1 MPRKNRA
8 NKKQQRPNATN
19 NPNNAINPNEH
30 KMCLI
35 ILDRSNYSATILT
48 LENSNA
54 ALHANIGH
62 YVIRVPLRTFFRCA
76 SIWSEL
82 RLVTVFWEPPLY
94 GIPRDYLQTE
104 ITKVH
109 YFVEFAS
116 DLAPISKA
124 WAMSACL
131 NTVQNIPIDDEVYV
145 EIILFTEAMKD
156 RMVQSITGYRH
167 YGTTYR
173 CNECSENIYEVGLG
187 AVSPSEFASI

>member
-1 MPRKNRA
+1 MPRKR
-8 NKKQQRPNATN
+8 KHRPIKSI
-19 NPNNAINPNEH
+19 NPNNPINPNEH

-35 ILDRSNYSATILT
+35 IFDRSNYIATILT

-54 ALHANIGH
+54 ALQAAIGY
-62 YVIRVPLRTFFRCA
+62 YVFRIPLRTFFRCA
-76 SIWSEL
+76 SIWFEL
-82 RLVTVFWEPPLY
+82 RLVTTFWEPPLY

-116 DLAPISKA
+116 DLAPICKA

-156 RMVQSITGYRH
+156 RMVQSITSYRH

-173 CNECSENIYEVGLG
+173 CNECSENIYEVG